1 MESRVRIALFGGSF
15 NPIHAGHVGIAE
27 KAISDWSLDRVLF
40 IPARVNPFKVGQ
52 EPADQVGGFSDAERW
67 DFVRRV
73 CATHPKFEA
82 WDIDLTRPEGP
93 SYAIDTVRA
102 AQVRFPGA
110 TLFWLIGA
118 DNVEG
123 LPRWKDWETLKT
135 LVQFIAFPRTRES
148 STEIR
153 ARRVRGESVAEF
165 LPPCVAEAILPSAGA
180 GGKSKDFSK

>member
-40 IPARVNPFKVGQ
+40 IPAKVNPFKAGQ
-52 EPADQVGGFSDAERW
+52 NPADLAGGFTEAERW
-67 DFVRRV
+67 DFVVRV
-73 CATHPKFEA
+73 CRTNPKFEA
-82 WDIDLTRPEGP
+82 WDIDLKRPDGP

-102 AQVRFPGA
+102 ARLRFPGA
-110 TLFWLIGA
+110 AFYWIIGE

-135 LVQFIAFPRTRES
+135 LVQFIAYPHTRES

-153 ARRVRGESVAEF
+153 ARRARGEAFAEF
-165 LPPCVAEAILPSAGA
+165 LPSCLV
-180 GGKSKDFSK
+180 DD